1 MKRPIIIAHRGASA
15 YAPENTMSAFRKAL
29 SLGAEGIELD
39 VHMTRDGHV
48 VVIHDDKIDRTSN
61 GKGFVKDYSLNELR
75 EFDFG
80 SWFGKE
86 FEGEKIPLLED
97 VLDLLKGWTGL
108 LNIEIKSGPTL
119 HSGIEEK
126 VADIIKKYDFVDYTI
141 ISSFNH
147 YSLVK
152 MKKILPEVRTGVLYS
167 EGIYEPWV
175 YAKHVGAYAIHPSY
189 YNIVPEIME
198 GCIKHGIAVN
208 PFTVDDPDLIRKIA
222 AAGVTGIITN
232 VPDVALNTLSEV

>member
-1 MKRPIIIAHRGASA
+1 MKRPMIIAHRGASA
-15 YAPENTMSAFRKAL
+15 YAPENTMSAFQKAL
-29 SLGAEGIELD
+29 SMGAEGIELD
-39 VHMTRDGHV
+39 VQMSRDGHV

-61 GKGFVKDYSLNELR
+61 GKGFVKDYNLNELK

-86 FEGEKIPLLED
+86 FEKEKIPLLEEA
-97 VLDLLKGWTGL
+97 LDMLKGWIGL
-108 LNIEIKSGPTL
+108 LNIEIKNGPTL
-119 HSGIEEK
+119 YPGIEEK
-126 VADIIKKYDFVDYTI
+126 VAGLIKKHNFIDQTI
-141 ISSFNH
+141 VSSFNH

-152 MKKILPEVRTGVLYS
+152 IKGILPEVRTGILYS
-167 EGIYEPWV
+167 EGMYEPWV
-175 YAKHVGAYAIHPSY
+175 YAKHVGAYAIHPAY

-198 GCIKHGIAVN
+198 GCIKHGVAVN

-222 AAGVTGIITN
+222 AAGVDGIITN